1 MAVLLFKPA
10 DCGELYDA
18 IIELYLKIFSFK
30 KRLKYAGMQ
39 VSKHKEMQAFKYTS
53 IQVYKYTSIQVYKYT
68 SMQGCK

>member
-10 DCGELYDA
+10 DCGEIYDA

-39 VSKHKEMQAFKYTS
+39 VSKHEEMQECKYA
-53 IQVYKYTSIQVYKYT
+53 
-68 SMQGCK
+68 SMQVFRCASLQVFAYLHKCF